1 MATSGHEQAEWM
13 SDFEQTRT
21 DCPRVV
27 IIQALLNWGPKT
39 QQISAWSLLPMF
51 LVLLFRYAGRAGLGR
66 GRAGHGGTAARR
78 DPAEKG

>member
-13 SDFEQTRT
+13 SDFEQTTT

-27 IIQALLNWGPKT
+27 IIRALLNCLGWT

-66 GRAGHGGTAARR
+66 G
-78 DPAEKG
+78 